1 MTTILDENQRQAFL
15 QRYFRELADWREHD
29 LRLSEKEE
37 IVEDELERFE
47 RQSRRLTRWRRVYE
61 ASLPTV
67 PMARCP
73 FGGEVFLHT
82 FDGLGL
88 DGFWWNCDAP
98 LRPYQELL
106 PTFFAL
112 TGAVALA
119 EEVEKAPFLCKPGP
133 GVPYVLPALLEH
145 PDIQAVI
152 RELPV
157 GRHRAFA
164 ITYFA
169 RSFPVGLAVPNEW
182 GTNRAYIASGETLG
196 WTSQVENPEDFDFNL
211 RPWIESGKLHWVAL
225 DDPGVHLRSEVEGC
239 PYLDLPGERRI
250 QRVENGKVWTDQL

>member
-1 MTTILDENQRQAFL
+1 MSTILDENQRRAFL
-15 QRYFRELADWREHD
+15 QRYFRELEDWRDRD
-29 LRLSEKEE
+29 LRLSEQEE
-37 IVEDELERFE
+37 VTEKELERFE

-61 ASLPTV
+61 VSLSDSLL
-67 PMARCP
+67 ARCP
-73 FGGEVFLHT
+73 FSGELFQHT

-88 DGFWWNCDAP
+88 DGFWWNFEAP
-98 LRPYQELL
+98 SRPYRELL
-106 PTFFAL
+106 PTYFAL
-112 TGAVALA
+112 AGAVALA

-145 PDIQAVI
+145 TDIEAVI

-169 RSFPVGLAVPNEW
+169 RSFPIGLAVPNEW
-182 GTNRAYIASGETLG
+182 GTNRAYIATGESLG
-196 WTSQVENPEDFDFNL
+196 WTSLIENPDDFDFNL
-211 RPWIESGKLHWVAL
+211 RPWIESGKLHWVAR
-225 DDPGVHLRSEVEGC
+225 DDPGVQLLSEVECC

-250 QRVENGKVWTDQL
+250 QRVENGKVWTE